1 MSEDRDTPAPTRAAE
16 APEAAGNPGAPVEE
30 AEASRTEVLE
40 AVERAK
46 GAGDAANPA
55 AAEGGDEA
63 GSAAASDAAGDAGAT
78 DAKPAATAD
87 GAQHADAEQR
97 HREEVSQVDTQ
108 LDLEMPAK
116 TDRPRIAE
124 TDEMPSAAASPLAK
138 KLEETPVRDGEIRI
152 SADHPMAALYTQTP
166 APPEIKGNRGAGVLI
181 SVLAAIGFAV
191 VYAGAT
197 ALLLAPSYPPSTF
210 LEQGLLPALLSI
222 GFGAAVA
229 GFLLGMI
236 VLVLIAGRAGWW
248 VYAIGGFFVGVAV
261 WASAAVGS
269 ALHDRFVLGQ
279 NVSLDVLDLVQDYG
293 LTIPV
298 LVAAVVAR
306 EACVWFGAWIG
317 ARGRRMKARNAE
329 ALVEYEQALAEVQ
342 AQPR

>member
-16 APEAAGNPGAPVEE
+16 APETAGNPGAPVEE
-30 AEASRTEVLE
+30 VEASRTEVLE

-46 GAGDAANPA
+46 GAGDTANPA
-55 AAEGGDEA
+55 AADAGEAGDAGDAGDAA
-63 GSAAASDAAGDAGAT
+63 GSAAE
-78 DAKPAATAD
+78 AKPAEAAD

-108 LDLEMPAK
+108 LDLEMPGK

-197 ALLLAPSYPPSTF
+197 ALLLATSYPPSTF
-210 LEQGLLPALLSI
+210 LEQGLLPAVLSI

-261 WASAAVGS
+261 WAATAVGT

-279 NVSLDVLDLVQDYG
+279 NVSLDVFDLVQDYG

-329 ALVEYEQALAEVQ
+329 ALAEYEQALAEVQ